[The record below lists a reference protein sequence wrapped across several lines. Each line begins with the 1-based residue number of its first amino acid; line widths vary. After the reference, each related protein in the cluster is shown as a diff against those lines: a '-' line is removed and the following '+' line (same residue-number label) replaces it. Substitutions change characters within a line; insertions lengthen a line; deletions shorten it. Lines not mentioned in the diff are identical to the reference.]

1 MTVVGGSISREQ
13 LVQQLQRI
21 VPVRWRWEPVSH
33 EQNSFVVQFPSKAEL
48 QRSINY
54 GGADVM
60 ENGVAT
66 GARLKF
72 QEWHVKEEGFL
83 LPKVWLRVTGIRKPL
98 REYLNLWAIGTM
110 FGSTQ
115 MVDMVTT
122 RKNDFG
128 RILVAVLD
136 PTLLPSRMDVVI
148 GDHYF
153 VLKIEKE
160 KVGFDGN
167 GDEV

>member
-1 MTVVGGSISREQ
+1 
-13 LVQQLQRI
+13 
-21 VPVRWRWEPVSH
+21 
-33 EQNSFVVQFPSKAEL
+33 
-48 QRSINY
+48 
-54 GGADVM
+54 M

-72 QEWHVKEEGFL
+72 EEWHVKEEGFL

-122 RKNDFG
+122 WKNDFG

-136 PTLLPSRMDVVI
+136 PTFTIRNIHFYNENVNNESETIIKKCFL
-148 GDHYF
+148 
-153 VLKIEKE
+153 
-160 KVGFDGN
+160 
-167 GDEV
+167 